1 MGGEAV
7 RVALWLAAGGR
18 GLTFGGETGE
28 GFFLVALWVAEGG
41 RGLTFGVWMGVWVL
55 CSERECG
62 YYVVR
67 GSVGTM

>member
-7 RVALWLAAGGR
+7 RVALWLAAG

-41 RGLTFGVWMGVWVL
+41 RGLTFGVWKGEIEL
-55 CSERECG
+55 
-62 YYVVR
+62 
-67 GSVGTM
+67 

>member
-28 GFFLVALWVAEGG
+28 GFFLVALRVAEGG
-41 RGLTFGVWMGVWVL
+41 RGLTFGVWMGEIEL
-55 CSERECG
+55 
-62 YYVVR
+62 
-67 GSVGTM
+67 

>member
-1 MGGEAV
+1 MVDFEVLLIVGGEAV

-41 RGLTFGVWMGVWVL
+41 RGLTFGVWMGEIEL
-55 CSERECG
+55 
-62 YYVVR
+62 
-67 GSVGTM
+67 